1 MNRRQLSAAV
11 VALSLSIT
19 YFSAIP
25 TGFAQGSKLDF
36 TPDFAKLTINESQ
49 VQSAV
54 DAIDKLAQKQID
66 SKIVPGMAISI
77 VFKDK
82 LIFAKGYGVR
92 ETGKSEKI
100 DPDTVFQLASISKPV
115 GATVVAR
122 AVGEK
127 IVSWNSKISDLD
139 PGFALSEPWVTENVT
154 IRDLY
159 SHRSGLPAHAGDIL
173 EDIGFSQ
180 AEVLHRLR
188 YQKPS
193 SSMRAGYA
201 YTNFGLTEA
210 ALATA
215 KAAKTSWEKLSEEKL
230 YKPLGMNSTSSSFAD
245 FSNRANKAVGH
256 MLVDGKWVHRIQRN
270 PDAQSPAGGV
280 SSSVNDMSKW
290 MRLQIARGK
299 FEGAQVVDEK
309 AMQDMQTPQ
318 MVSGLSPLNGMPE
331 FYGLGLNILYDK
343 SGRLV
348 LGHSGA
354 FALGAGTNVKM
365 VPSEQLGICVLTN
378 GAPVGAAE
386 GIGNSFIDL
395 ALNGKTSQDWVK
407 LFRQIFADPTTL
419 GESESNYNTLP
430 KTQLPAL
437 KNDSYVG
444 TYDNDLYGK
453 LTVKESGDGLN
464 ITFGNNVTKPLK
476 HYTRDTFTYEML
488 TENLSGAGAVIFAVG
503 PDGKSTSVLIDN
515 FNGNGQ
521 GAFNRSR
528 ED

>member
-1 MNRRQLSAAV
+1 
-11 VALSLSIT
+11 
-19 YFSAIP
+19 
-25 TGFAQGSKLDF
+25 
-36 TPDFAKLTINESQ
+36 
-49 VQSAV
+49 
-54 DAIDKLAQKQID
+54 AIDKIAQEQID
-66 SKIVPGMAISI
+66 SNIVPGIAISI

-92 ETGKSEKI
+92 EVGKSEKI

-139 PGFALSEPWVTENVT
+139 PGFALSEPWVTDNLT
-154 IRDLY
+154 IGDLY
-159 SHRSGLPAHAGDIL
+159 SHRSGLPKHAGDIL
-173 EDIGFSQ
+173 EDIGYSQ

-210 ALATA
+210 GIATA
-215 KAAKTSWEKLSEEKL
+215 KAAKASWEKLSAEKL
-230 YKPLGMNSTSSSFAD
+230 YKPLGMNSTSSTYAEFTG
-245 FSNRANKAVGH
+245 RTNKAVGH
-256 MLVDGKWVHRIQRN
+256 MLEGGKWVHKIQRN

-299 FEGAQVVDEK
+299 FEGAQIVDEK
-309 AMQDMQTPQ
+309 AIQEMQTPQ

-331 FYGLGLNILYDK
+331 FYGLGINILYDK

-365 VPSEQLGICVLTN
+365 VPSEELGICVLTN

-386 GIGNSFIDL
+386 GIGNTFIDL
-395 ALNGKTSQDWVK
+395 ALNGKTSQDWLK
-407 LFRQIFADPTTL
+407 LFRQIFADPATL
-419 GESESNYNTLP
+419 GETVSHYDRQP
-430 KTQLPAL
+430 KSQLPAL
-437 KNDSYVG
+437 KSDAYVG

-453 LTVKESGDGLN
+453 LIVKESGGGLSM
-464 ITFGNNVTKPLK
+464 TFGGNVTMPLK
-476 HYTRDTFTYEML
+476 HYNRDTFTYEML
-488 TENLSGAGAVIFAVG
+488 TENLSGAGAVIFTVG
-503 PDGKSTSVLIDN
+503 PDGKSTSVLVDN
-515 FNGNGQ
+515 FNGDGQ
-521 GAFNRSR
+521 GSFGKLLGAAN
-528 ED
+528 